1 MPKQGEIFPK
11 FGRELKKLG
20 LQVLD
25 PAFSGLFIGRW
36 SFKWF
41 LIYFQGGEGMVL
53 EGLNF
58 KKLDITTFSIEHNG
72 DKKHLQRIRKTMFK
86 NNYNETRVHLH
97 DSFYLK
103 LSK

>member
-1 MPKQGEIFPK
+1 MEIFPK
-11 FGRELKKLG
+11 FGRELKELV

-36 SFKWF
+36 SFNWF
-41 LIYFQGGEGMVL
+41 PFYFQGGEGMVL

-58 KKLDITTFSIEHNG
+58 KKLDITTFSIEHNR
-72 DKKHLQRIRKTMFK
+72 DEKHLQRIRKTLFR
-86 NNYNETRVHLH
+86 NNYNETRVHSH

-103 LSK
+103 LSD